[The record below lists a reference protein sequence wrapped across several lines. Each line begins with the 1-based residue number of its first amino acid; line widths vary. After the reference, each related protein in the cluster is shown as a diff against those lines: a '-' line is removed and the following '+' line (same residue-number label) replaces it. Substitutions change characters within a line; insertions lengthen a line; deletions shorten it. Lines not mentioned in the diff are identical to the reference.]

1 MTTRTMAEE
10 VCSAL
15 EQRCKSKQPAP
26 NDMSHDLEAS
36 LAAFSQNGDT
46 RPSRAKCS
54 TFGTIFVLI
63 GNVEKEREPENTRD
77 GWRNDAINA

>member
-1 MTTRTMAEE
+1 MTTRAMAEE

-46 RPSRAKCS
+46 RPSKSQVFHFWDNFCTYRKCRKRTGTREYEGWMAK
-54 TFGTIFVLI
+54 
-63 GNVEKEREPENTRD
+63 
-77 GWRNDAINA
+77 